1 MKKLSAALLCTTLLF
16 AVSGCISSEASDGS
30 VSSDSPEIQTDT
42 AQSPRVYMDEIRGT
56 VKDFTGSRLTLCQKS
71 DTYSFDISQAEIECK
86 EGLLAGADVCVIYEG
101 QLNITDTGSVKVLK
115 VADSYHGRS
124 ELEEKKTYGQVQGLT
139 ENTITL
145 KAKNGKVATYPVTGT
160 EQYYQNGIRPG
171 SWVYLHYR
179 GNFGQSTSENPNI
192 LDASHL
198 KVLSVSDVEPLKVP
212 APTPTP
218 QPQPDVPTPQE
229 KQLRTVIRSV
239 NMNTLQVSPDNSDTV
254 LKLDMSSVPCHF
266 SGGIATGA
274 HVTITYTGEFNG
286 STLDGITVLG
296 ITGEIPEQ
304 TKKHSVSS
312 AVSGEIT
319 GSTANTVTI
328 MSPDGISL
336 TFFTDTAQNLS
347 TGGLL
352 TGSSVKL
359 TFNPAESRNTNI
371 YTCIKIED
379 A

>member
-1 MKKLSAALLCTTLLF
+1 
-16 AVSGCISSEASDGS
+16 
-30 VSSDSPEIQTDT
+30 
-42 AQSPRVYMDEIRGT
+42 MDEIRGT

-71 DTYSFDISQAEIECK
+71 DTYSFDISQAELECK

-101 QLNITDTGSVKVLK
+101 QLNTTDTSSVKVLK
-115 VADSYHGRS
+115 VADAYHDRA
-124 ELEEKKTYGQVQGLT
+124 ELKEKKTYGQVQGLT

-145 KAKNGKVATYPVTGT
+145 KSKSGKTATYPVTGT

-171 SWVYLHYR
+171 GWVYLHYR
-179 GNFGQSTSENPNI
+179 GDFGQGTSENPNI
-192 LDASHL
+192 LDASQL
-198 KVLSVSDVEPLKVP
+198 KVLSVSDIDPLKVP
-212 APTPTP
+212 EPTPTP
-218 QPQPDVPTPQE
+218 PPQPDTPVPQE

-254 LKLDMSSVPCHF
+254 LKLDMSSLPCHF
-266 SGGIATGA
+266 SGGIAAGA
-274 HVTITYTGEFNG
+274 HANITYTGEFNG
-286 STLDGITVLG
+286 TTLDGITVLG

-304 TKKHSVSS
+304 ANKHSISS
-312 AVSGEIT
+312 AISGEII
-319 GSTANTVTI
+319 GSTANTITI

-336 TFFTDTAQNLS
+336 TFFTDTAQNSS

-359 TFNPAESRNTNI
+359 TFDPAESRNTNI